1 MKYQRFTLGS
11 VNSKRIETFSFFLNT
26 HTATVGPCLIKRRP
40 QTVVYFIKKY
50 MSIYH
55 CLCAYIR
62 KNKHGLPYTQ
72 LSLPILFYWVD
83 DYCLETDLRHRIPA
97 RYQPF
102 SNNVHVCKV
111 YSDWLITSCARHSK
125 SCARHSNSCARHSNS
140 CARLN
145 YLGTEVTCVCF
156 YLSIHRYKYNIH
168 MSPLCHRKLYMRH
181 KVDVQSI
188 ETKLNTTWFDFAVFV
203 HVNLLI

>member
-1 MKYQRFTLGS
+1 M
-11 VNSKRIETFSFFLNT
+11 
-26 HTATVGPCLIKRRP
+26 HTSGKTSTVYLI
-40 QTVVYFIKKY
+40 
-50 MSIYH
+50 S
-55 CLCAYIR
+55 
-62 KNKHGLPYTQ
+62 Q

-102 SNNVHVCKV
+102 SNNFHVCKV